1 MPPILQSIN
10 EQYKNQGFDSQAKF
24 FESKIPVN
32 FEIPTFE
39 VYKQQLSNINLQKEI
54 DTGTTIIDADIPTGT
69 TEILEE
75 DEKLFIEEPLS
86 VEEDEKL
93 FIEEPVSVEA
103 KKEDLNYANFAK
115 DVYNKKNKRNNL
127 NNFKYI
133 EEDSDEILGT
143 YYNSNTNELIQSI
156 RGTSDVWDFR
166 RNFGIALGS
175 FGNIFISGEFN
186 KINEKIKQN
195 KTKYSPKKTT
205 ITGHS
210 SGASLANY
218 IGVQNPDYDV
228 ITFNMGQGLPFAKDI
243 ISCGLAGCKNIK
255 NYRIAGDFAS
265 SLSSMFS
272 QGSVFDLKP
281 KIPTKEIETE
291 AEIKE
296 SIFVPTELYIPHSI
310 DQFIHRDDNLHP
322 DPFVYGRKL
331 ARRAG
336 GVSLAA
342 GLPLLTYGVSSLV
355 EGKIDKLAEQEIM
368 NVRDEYLDINN
379 FILGLEQSTG
389 LEAPLTFYNMFNK
402 QYNEDIKARVDTSKL
417 KPIQKALN
425 FIQGGSSG
433 LQSLIGYGLG
443 DIVGVMMYDNLFKSS
458 EEQFANI

>member
-32 FEIPTFE
+32 FEIPTFKM
-39 VYKQQLSNINLQKEI
+39 YKDQLSNINLQKEI
-54 DTGTTIIDADIPTGT
+54 DTGSTIIDADIPTGT

-75 DEKLFIEEPLS
+75 DEKLFIE
-86 VEEDEKL
+86 K
-93 FIEEPVSVEA
+93 PVSVEA

-115 DVYNKKNKRNNL
+115 DVYNKKDKRNNL

-156 RGTSDVWDFR
+156 RGTGDVRDLKR
-166 RNFGIALGS
+166 DAGIILGS
-175 FGNIFISGEFN
+175 LGGNILISQEFN

-195 KTKYSPKKTT
+195 KTKYKPAKTT
-205 ITGHS
+205 VTGHS

-281 KIPTKEIETE
+281 KIPTEEIKLE
-291 AEIKE
+291 AEAKE
-296 SIFVPTELYIPHSI
+296 SIFIPTELYIPHSI

-322 DPFVYGRKL
+322 DPFLYGRKL
-331 ARRAG
+331 ARRVGA
-336 GVSLAA
+336 VSLAF
-342 GLPLLTYGVSSLV
+342 GLPVITSGISSIV
-355 EGKIDKLAEQEIM
+355 QQKIDKLVDE
-368 NVRDEYLDINN
+368 EYLNVSGEFEDSLQ
-379 FILGLEQSTG
+379 FIYELGEATG
-389 LEAPLTFYNMFNK
+389 MEPPFTLYNMFNT
-402 QYNEDIKARVDTSKL
+402 QYEQNIKSRVNIGNL
-417 KPIQKALN
+417 KPIQKTLN
-425 FIQGGSSG
+425 FIQGSSSG
-433 LQSLIGYGLG
+433 MQSLIGFGLG
-443 DIVGVMMYDNLFKSS
+443 DVAGVMMYDNLFKSK